1 MRKIPG
7 AAFLVFLIAGCFL
20 LTSCGKPVYPSTP
33 TQEKIISKTP
43 DPSLDI
49 GTSATQNNTSS
60 LDATPNIETTPTI
73 YIDENRFVSIYCPI
87 SLRQFVGWSIT
98 EIMPGDPG
106 SRSISGSTIELLKD
120 QYSLAIICFYQS
132 GGRDQS
138 PGGRG
143 AGEPVSFP
151 EIQIIDKLIPGQGT
165 VWEGATV
172 SVLYS
177 YNAYQLSIFADIGQ
191 NPYTPISAS
200 NGKFNIPPE
209 VINEVNQI
217 LESISLTEP
226 IDIFIPTPPAD
237 DPQVILQMAD
247 HYYSQ
252 LDDIDLP
259 NACAPTAGFIILDYL
274 KKETTLDEVAELLMM
289 IEPESGGYDPTCK
302 RNIVC
307 TSPMTLAQRISSEY
321 FLTIHTRQ
329 GWTLES
335 VHQTLLRGHPI
346 IADILWRLDGQS
358 IGHFV
363 VIFGIDIENKLI
375 YYHDPID
382 GENQLTSWQEFSERW
397 AGPVDVGDPTYIQG
411 FRYWGMEVFSEDW
424 EDELSN

>member
-1 MRKIPG
+1 MRKLPRTS
-7 AAFLVFLIAGCFL
+7 FLSILLIVHIL
-20 LTSCGKPVYPSTP
+20 LSSCGNVNNLATP
-33 TQEKIISKTP
+33 TQEKPINKKT
-43 DPSLDI
+43 DPSSYI
-49 GTSATQNNTSS
+49 EATIAPQQTSKPELS
-60 LDATPNIETTPTI
+60 PNIETTATI

-120 QYSLAIICFYQS
+120 QYSLAIICFYQT
-132 GGRDQS
+132 GETEQS

-177 YNAYQLSIFADIGQ
+177 YNAHQLSIFADIGQ

-200 NGKFNIPPE
+200 NWKFNIPPE

-259 NACAPTAGFIILDYL
+259 NACAPTAGFIVLDFL
-274 KKETTLDEVAELLMM
+274 QKETTLDEVAELLMM

-335 VHQTLLRGHPI
+335 VHQALLQGHPI

-363 VIFGIDIENKLI
+363 VIFGVDIENKLI
-375 YYHDPID
+375 YYHDPIE